1 MASMRD
7 IKLRIKSVKSTKQ
20 ITRAMNLVSSVKL
33 RKARERFKK
42 NQFFMEAMKEVV
54 ASIAQ
59 NGVGIDNIYFGNKNQ
74 KGKIATIVITSDRGL
89 CGSYNQNIFKEIVR
103 VSDPTHENIYYM
115 IGKKGI
121 SFGKRVGLVVQESY
135 QGISEEPDYE
145 DAKEIGQSIL
155 SLYQTGEIQQV
166 RLIYTS
172 FTSVISQKAET
183 YQLLPIDPSTLPHNK
198 KGKSSLMDYDPSE
211 ESVFQY
217 VIPKYINSLIYG
229 SMIESSAGEQGSRM
243 TAMDSATKNADDI
256 IDHLT
261 LKYNRARQAVITKE
275 ISEIVAGANAQK

>member
-33 RKARERFKK
+33 RKAKERFKK
-42 NQFFMEAMKEVV
+42 NQFFMDAMKEVM
-54 ASIAQ
+54 SSLSE
-59 NGVGIDNIYFGNKNQ
+59 NSMGVDSLYFSNNNKN
-74 KGKIATIVITSDRGL
+74 GKVATIFITSDRGL
-89 CGSYNQNIFKEIVR
+89 CGSYNQNIFKEIMR
-103 VSDPTHENIYYM
+103 STDPSKENIFFV

-121 SFGKRVGLVVQESY
+121 SYAKRVGLVVKESVI
-135 QGISEEPDYE
+135 GISEEPLYD
-145 DAKEIGQSIL
+145 DAKEIGKSIL
-155 SLYQTGEIQQV
+155 NMYQKGEIQEV
-166 RLIYTS
+166 KLIYTS
-172 FTSVISQKAET
+172 FTSVISQKAKT
-183 YQLLPIDPSTLPHNK
+183 YQLLPVDAAILPKKK
-198 KGKSSLMDYDPSE
+198 KGKMSLMDFDPSE
-211 ESVFQY
+211 GAVFEY
-217 VIPKYINSLIYG
+217 VIPKYIHSVIYG
-229 SMIESSAGEQGSRM
+229 AMIESSVGEQGSRM

>member
-33 RKARERFKK
+33 RKAKERFKK
-42 NQFFMEAMKEVV
+42 NQFFMDAMKEVMG
-54 ASIAQ
+54 SLSE
-59 NGVGIDNIYFGNKNQ
+59 NSMGVDSLYFSNKN
-74 KGKIATIVITSDRGL
+74 KNAKVATIVITSDRGL
-89 CGSYNQNIFKEIVR
+89 CGSYNQNIFKEIMR
-103 VSDPTHENIYYM
+103 ATDPSKENIFFVV
-115 IGKKGI
+115 GKKGI
-121 SFGKRVGLVVQESY
+121 SYAKRVGLVVKESFM
-135 QGISEEPDYE
+135 GISEEPLYD
-145 DAKEIGQSIL
+145 DAKEIGKSIL
-155 SLYQTGEIQQV
+155 NMYQKGEIQEV
-166 RLIYTS
+166 KLIYTS

-183 YQLLPIDPSTLPHNK
+183 YQLLPVDASTLPKKK
-198 KGKSSLMDYDPSE
+198 KGKMSLMDFDPSE
-211 ESVFQY
+211 GAVFHY
-217 VIPKYINSLIYG
+217 VIPKYINSVIYG
-229 SMIESSAGEQGSRM
+229 AMIESSVGEQGSRM